1 MSDAPERRILVLD
14 PAGTLAVSLRTGL
27 GAGQA
32 VLQAVPAL
40 EDSLACVASADIAIC
55 ECDGRSVTEALR
67 ILQQWRAVDP
77 DLPVLVLARGIAIE
91 DAAALMRAGASD
103 LLSWPLR
110 EHRLLPMA
118 VAQAIR
124 WRDERRVRRREIDSS
139 VASLAEQQ
147 ERLRALRE
155 DEEAGRRVQL
165 KILPPTPREMA
176 GCHVEHRVV
185 PSLYL
190 SGDFIDYYG
199 IGDRCLAFYLADVS
213 GHGASSAFVTLL
225 LKTLGN
231 RVRRELERDG
241 IGEGAGPWRP
251 SLLLDRI
258 NRELLAL
265 GLGKHVA
272 MLAGVVD
279 LRTRELHYASAGQYP
294 QLIVCDGKCA
304 QYVGDTGMPVG
315 LFDGALYED
324 RIHALP
330 PGFTLVLFS
339 DGVFELMDAPSLAEK
354 EARLLALVGGGDTGV
369 EALGHALALDGK
381 PELPDDVA
389 MLVIREMAAGR
400 GA

>member
-1 MSDAPERRILVLD
+1 MSDEQDRRLVVLD
-14 PAGTLAVSLRTGL
+14 ADGTLT
-27 GAGQA
+27 
-32 VLQAVPAL
+32 PAL
-40 EDSLACVASADIAIC
+40 RASLGPGSAFLRIVSSLDESLPEVTTAGMAIC
-55 ECDGRSVTEALR
+55 HCTSRTQPEALR
-67 ILQQWRAVDP
+67 TIHQWLAINP
-77 DLPVLVLARGIAIE
+77 DLPVLVLSGGLGVE
-91 DAAALMRAGASD
+91 EAAGLMRAGATD

-110 EHRLLPMA
+110 EARLLPMA
-118 VAQAIR
+118 VAQGLR
-124 WRDERRVRRREIDSS
+124 WREERRERRRQLDDS
-139 VASLAEQQ
+139 VALLAEQQ

-155 DEEAGRRVQL
+155 DEEAGRRVQQ
-165 KILPPTPREMA
+165 KILPLTPREIA
-176 GCHVEHRVV
+176 GCHIEHRVV

-190 SGDFIDYYG
+190 SGDFIDYFG
-199 IGDRCLAFYLADVS
+199 IGESCLAFYLADVS

-231 RVRRELERDG
+231 RVRRDLERDG
-241 IGEGAGPWRP
+241 IGQGPWRP

-315 LFDGALYED
+315 LFDTALYED

-330 PGFTLVLFS
+330 TGFTLVLFS

-354 EARLLALVGGGDTGV
+354 EARLLELVNGGETGV
-369 EALGHALALDGK
+369 EALSHALALDGK

-389 MLVIREMAAGR
+389 MLVIRETAAGR